1 MSDKWRVGR
10 HRGHFAAVAGRGNA
24 RRRIK
29 LHAVTRED
37 ATRLVRQLNLDAA
50 RLALPKQLTLEQ
62 IYDLYTKDRE
72 AEGVVNLTR
81 IKEVGKTLKP
91 LWGSLTADEIT
102 KSEVKR
108 FTSARRQRGCSD
120 GTIRSDLGYIRAAL
134 GFAQRSFFI
143 PQVPSIALPPVPR
156 PRERW
161 LGRDEL
167 ARLIAGAAAV
177 HVRLFVIL
185 AICTAGRP
193 RHLLQLTWDRVDFE
207 QRSINLDRPG
217 MDRTRK
223 GRARVPI
230 NETALEALTLARE
243 IAQTDY
249 VIECNGRP
257 LQSIKRGVKRAAERA
272 GLKGVSQ
279 YVLRHTAGVYMAQDG
294 VPMAEIAQYMG
305 HNSVATTFK
314 TYARFHPA
322 HLQRAARSLEI
333 GKQ

>member
-10 HRGHFAAVAGRGNA
+10 HRGKFAAVTGSGPS

-29 LHAVTRED
+29 LDAATRED
-37 ATRLVRQLNLDAA
+37 AARLVRQLNLDAA
-50 RLALPKQLTLEQ
+50 RLALPKQLTLDQ
-62 IYDLYTKDRE
+62 IYGLYEKDRE

-91 LWGSLTADEIT
+91 LWGHLTAEEIT
-102 KSEVKR
+102 KAEVKR
-108 FTSARRQRGCSD
+108 FTAARRGRGCSD
-120 GTIRSDLGYIRAAL
+120 GTIRNDLAYISAAL
-134 GFAQRSFFI
+134 GFAKRSGLI
-143 PQVPSIALPPVPR
+143 DQAPGISKPAIPR

-161 LGRDEL
+161 LTRDEL
-167 ARLIAGAAAV
+167 SRLIEGAAAV
-177 HVRLFVIL
+177 HVRLFIIL
-185 AICTAGRP
+185 AICTAARP
-193 RHLLQLTWDRVDFE
+193 RHLLQLTWDRVDANHRTIE
-207 QRSINLDRPG
+207 LDRPG
-217 MDRTRK
+217 VDRTRK

-230 NETALEALTLARE
+230 NQTALEALTLARE

-257 LQSIKRGVKRAAERA
+257 LQSIKRGVKAAATRA
-272 GLKGVSQ
+272 GIPEVSQ

-294 VPMAEIAQYMG
+294 VPMEEIAQYMG
-305 HNSVATTFK
+305 HNSVSTTFK

-333 GKQ
+333 GR